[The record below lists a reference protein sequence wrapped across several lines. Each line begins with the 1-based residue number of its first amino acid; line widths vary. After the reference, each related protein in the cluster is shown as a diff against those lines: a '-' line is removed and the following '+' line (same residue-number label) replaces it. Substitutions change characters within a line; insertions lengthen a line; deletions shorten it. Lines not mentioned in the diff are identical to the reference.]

1 MKRSQASYCAHEQV
15 TMLKKSASQG
25 YGHNLPRAVTDTRL
39 PEAVKALGAVPLQN
53 MASKQRSK
61 QTDFVIKHQVPQNQ
75 LPRTRARSNSENFKE
90 SQTK

>member
-39 PEAVKALGAVPLQN
+39 PEAVKALGAVAVQN
-53 MASKQRSK
+53 VASK
-61 QTDFVIKHQVPQNQ
+61 
-75 LPRTRARSNSENFKE
+75 
-90 SQTK
+90 